1 MLIVVF
7 FVILQSHNSSLQTKM
22 ETRLILMSE
31 GQLLT
36 CECGPS
42 LSLPLEMPAG
52 VSVIPDTLTFNIDQ
66 SGHHYRAMSVERGP
80 ELADPYGFI
89 GLRAAYPRME
99 EADYRAAGKA
109 AELMHWDAGSRYCGA
124 CGAPM
129 RRSTEISKICTA
141 CGREVFAQ
149 VSPAIIV
156 LVRRGREALL
166 VHARNFS
173 RPFFGLVAGFVET
186 GESLEQCVRR
196 EVMEETSLR
205 VKNIRYAGSQPWPY
219 PNSLMLGFTADYES
233 GELRFAD
240 GELSEGGFFSADN
253 LPLLPTPPSIARR
266 LIEEWIAEIKK

>member
-1 MLIVVF
+1 M
-7 FVILQSHNSSLQTKM
+7 K
-22 ETRLILMSE
+22 
-31 GQLLT
+31 
-36 CECGPS
+36 
-42 LSLPLEMPAG
+42 
-52 VSVIPDTLTFNIDQ
+52 
-66 SGHHYRAMSVERGP
+66 
-80 ELADPYGFI
+80 
-89 GLRAAYPRME
+89 PR
-99 EADYRAAGKA
+99 KKN
-109 AELMHWDAGSRYCGA
+109 AGSRYCGA